1 MWSKIPLLL
10 TKPLVKVYSSELG
23 EYPVL
28 VFLNEGIIKMDTIK
42 VAKTLDAKGLECPMP
57 LLKAK
62 KAIEA
67 LESGQVLEILGTD
80 EGSRID
86 LPGWCERVGHT
97 FMGVKEETHYFKFYI
112 KKG

>member
-1 MWSKIPLLL
+1 MSNY
-10 TKPLVKVYSSELG
+10 TSQR
-23 EYPVL
+23 VL
-28 VFLNEGIIKMDTIK
+28 DCQG
-42 VAKTLDAKGLECPMP
+42 DACPMP

-62 KAIEA
+62 KAMES

-80 EGSRID
+80 EDSQVD

-97 FMGVKEETHYFKFYI
+97 FLGVKEEEDCFKFYI

>member
-1 MWSKIPLLL
+1 
-10 TKPLVKVYSSELG
+10 
-23 EYPVL
+23 
-28 VFLNEGIIKMDTIK
+28 MDTIK
-42 VAKTLDAKGLECPMP
+42 VAKTLDAKGLDCPMP

-80 EGSRID
+80 EGSKID
-86 LPGWCERVGHT
+86 LPGWCDRVGHT
-97 FMGVKEETHYFKFYI
+97 FLGAKDEENFFRFYI